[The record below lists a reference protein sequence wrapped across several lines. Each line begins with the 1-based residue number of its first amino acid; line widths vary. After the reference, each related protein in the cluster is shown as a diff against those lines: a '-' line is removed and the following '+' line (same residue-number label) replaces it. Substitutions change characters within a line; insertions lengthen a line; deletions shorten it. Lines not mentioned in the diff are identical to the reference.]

1 MPVINSHNGWD
12 PLEEVW
18 LGDCWPRSF
27 YDDLEPDVRDAFHM
41 LTDMTKEDLDRTHKF
56 LEDWGVIVRRP
67 FIDETRKDLYTNLQG
82 RLFKPPIAV
91 RDTHCVVGN
100 TMYSSSPYA
109 YEKGC
114 WGYVLDEYKKDPDVR
129 FKSRP
134 WVGGP
139 NTVRLGRDL
148 MFDRNM
154 TGAYLLNKWDQTTK
168 NQFLYDDW
176 LKFARVYP
184 QEFQNDYRIHYTTN
198 GGHYD
203 GCFAPLRPGLL
214 LTTKY
219 FQDYELFYPGWD
231 RINITDPTY
240 AIVAKGRTRA
250 ELNMA
255 SQKQWQMF
263 KDNNLHSALG
273 KWQLPGEVAPSFN
286 DYVSQYCKTW
296 VGNFTETYFEV
307 NILVLDHNNIL
318 CIGGHDSLF
327 EEFAKRG
334 ITAHVTPFRA
344 RTFWDGGMHCNTL
357 DIRRTGGK
365 EDYFSERGENGI
377 GICKTELPDEDWK
390 TLITK
395 GPSHVPIRPR
405 SEYGKP
411 FLEIPTDV
419 QMKMNQLKSS
429 VQADYAPNKTN
440 WDDQLAKQYKQRQ
453 EQQTPSKIVDQF
465 IKKVNSQGNNP

>member
-67 FIDETRKDLYTNLQG
+67 FIDENRKDLYTNLQG

-240 AIVAKGRTRA
+240 AIVAAGRTRA

-365 EDYFSERGENGI
+365 EDYFPNRGENGI

-429 VQADYAPNKTN
+429 VQANYAPNKAN

>member
-1 MPVINSHNGWD
+1 
-12 PLEEVW
+12 
-18 LGDCWPRSF
+18 
-27 YDDLEPDVRDAFHM
+27 M

-114 WGYVLDEYKKDPDVR
+114 WGYVLDEYKKDPDVK

-327 EEFAKRG
+327 EEFAKRR

-365 EDYFSERGENGI
+365 EDYFPERGENGI

-419 QMKMNQLKSS
+419 QMKMNQLQSS
-429 VQADYAPNKTN
+429 VQANYAPNKAN

-453 EQQTPSKIVDQF
+453 QQQTPSKIVEQF

>member
-18 LGDCWPRSF
+18 LGDCWPKSF

-67 FIDETRKDLYTNLQG
+67 FIDKTRKDLYVNSSG
-82 RLFKPPIAV
+82 RLLKPPIAV

-114 WGYVLDEYKKDPDVR
+114 WGAILDEYKKDPDVK

-154 TGAYLLNKWDQTTK
+154 TDSYLLNKWDQATK
-168 NQFLYDDW
+168 NQFLFDDW
-176 LKFARVYP
+176 LKFSRVYP
-184 QEFQNDYRIHYTTN
+184 QEFQQDYRIHYTTN

-240 AIVAKGRTRA
+240 AVVARGKTRE

-263 KDNNLHSALG
+263 KDNNIHSALG
-273 KWQLPGEVAPSFN
+273 KWQLPGDTAPSFN
-286 DYVSQYCKTW
+286 EYVNRYCKTW

-307 NILVLDHNNIL
+307 NILVLDPNNIL

-327 EEFAKRG
+327 EDFAKRG

-357 DIRRTGGK
+357 DIRRRGGK
-365 EDYFSERGENGI
+365 EDYFPDRGDNGI
-377 GICKTELPDEDWK
+377 GICKTELPEEDWK

-395 GPSHVPIRPR
+395 GPGHVPIRPR
-405 SEYGKP
+405 SEYGRP
-411 FLEIPTDV
+411 FLDIPTDV
-419 QMKMNQLKSS
+419 QIKMSQLKSS
-429 VQADYAPNKTN
+429 VQADFAPNKRN
-440 WDDQLAKQYKQRQ
+440 WDDELARQYKQRQ
-453 EQQTPSKIVDQF
+453 QGPLKIVQQTVTKSDPT
-465 IKKVNSQGNNP
+465 GNNP